1 MEWIAEGITH
11 ISIAVLV
18 ILMTAVE
25 GPDDSA
31 SQLVYRVAAVVLVV
45 LAALTTL
52 TGARTPVVWFRVC
65 PFVLTGSAALLL
77 LASVV

>member
-18 ILMTAVE
+18 ILMTAIQ
-25 GPDDSA
+25 GSGDSA

-45 LAALTTL
+45 LAVLTTL

-65 PFVLTGSAALLL
+65 PFVLTGAAALLL
-77 LASVV
+77 VASLL